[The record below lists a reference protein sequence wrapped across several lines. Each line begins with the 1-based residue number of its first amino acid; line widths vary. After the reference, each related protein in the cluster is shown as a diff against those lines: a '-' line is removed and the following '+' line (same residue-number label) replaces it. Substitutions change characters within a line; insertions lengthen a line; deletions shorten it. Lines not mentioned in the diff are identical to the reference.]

1 MSISVVK
8 QYSIFLV
15 NELGALKNFSELL
28 VREKINIIALS
39 QGVRYDASVL
49 RLAVKREDE
58 LSHALTKAGF
68 TSVKTDALCIDVKDY
83 LGLAHDIGSI
93 LSDNGIDISAIYG
106 SVTEEGNTRWIVVVN
121 DITKALN
128 ALEKSGKFND

>member
-8 QYSIFLV
+8 QYSVFLV
-15 NELGALKNFSELL
+15 NEPGSLKNFSELL

-39 QGVRYDASVL
+39 QGARYDASIL

-83 LGLAHDIGSI
+83 LGLAHDIGSV
-93 LSDNGIDISAIYG
+93 LCENGINISSIYG
-106 SVTEEGNTRWIVVVN
+106 SVTDEGKTRWIVVVN

-128 ALEKSGKFND
+128 ALEKSGLFNN